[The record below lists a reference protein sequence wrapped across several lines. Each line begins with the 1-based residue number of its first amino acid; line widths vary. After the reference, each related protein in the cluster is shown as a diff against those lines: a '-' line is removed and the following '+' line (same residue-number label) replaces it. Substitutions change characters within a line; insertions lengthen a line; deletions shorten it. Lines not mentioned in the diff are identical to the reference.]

1 MFSEVVK
8 KVLAKGK
15 LKQGDIDRL
24 VDRNIHI
31 YTQAFTSA
39 GYDPEFNYEELEQK
53 GDASANN
60 FLVWYFYNRFPQLNC
75 PAGVAVVARLKIVY
89 ASKNS
94 FQEIAEKLGFWP
106 YINATQY
113 ERDTKRKSL
122 LEDVFEA
129 FIGATQQIL
138 DDDHELGFGFT
149 IICRIL
155 KGIFDEIHISLDYE
169 DLYDAKTRLKEYF
182 DANQNIGK
190 LESKY
195 DPQTRT
201 VTLFITE
208 KERPISMPINRL
220 TEFLIKKDGDS
231 SANVSV
237 NQRTGTVTVSF
248 SQSSGK
254 VIQQLASASAPT
266 KAEAEQKASQQALIL
281 LNVQTKK
288 DLSLVC
294 L

>member
-1 MFSEVVK
+1 MLSEVVK

-15 LKQGDIDRL
+15 LNRSDIDRL
-24 VDRNIHI
+24 VERNINI

-39 GYDPEFNYEELEQK
+39 GYDPDFNYEELEQK

-75 PAGVAVVARLKIVY
+75 PAGVAVIARLKIVY

-106 YINATQY
+106 YINATQH
-113 ERDTKRKSL
+113 ERDTKRKSI

-138 DDDHELGFGFT
+138 DDERELGFGFI

-155 KGIFDEIHISLDYE
+155 KGIFDEIPISLEYE

-182 DANQNIGK
+182 DANQSIGK
-190 LESKY
+190 LDSNY
-195 DPQTRT
+195 DPQTRM
-201 VTLFITE
+201 VTLSITE
-208 KERPISMPINRL
+208 KVNPVSVPL
-220 TEFLIKKDGDS
+220 SKLAGFLASIRDS
-231 SANVSV
+231 GSANVLV
-237 NQRTGTVTVSF
+237 DPRAGMATVSW
-248 SQSSGK
+248 SQASGK
-254 VIQQLASASAPT
+254 VIRKLASASAPT
-266 KAEAEQKASQQALIL
+266 KAEAEQKASQQALNV
-281 LNVQTKK
+281 LNVKTKK

-294 L
+294 M

>member
-1 MFSEVVK
+1 MLSEVIK

-15 LKQGDIDRL
+15 LKQSDINRL
-24 VDRNIHI
+24 VDRNMDT
-31 YTQAFTSA
+31 YKKAFTSA
-39 GYDPEFNYEELEQK
+39 GYDNDFNYEELEQK

-75 PAGVAVVARLKIVY
+75 PAGVAVIARLKIVY

-94 FQEIAEKLGFWP
+94 FQGIAEKLGFWP
-106 YINATQY
+106 YINATQH

-138 DDDHELGFGFT
+138 DNEYELGFGFT
-149 IICRIL
+149 VICRIL
-155 KGIFDEIHISLDYE
+155 KGIFDEIPISLEYE

-182 DANQNIGK
+182 DANPKIGK
-190 LESKY
+190 LDSKY

-201 VTLFITE
+201 VTLSITE
-208 KERPISMPINRL
+208 KVNPVSIPSQNLAAFLANANR
-220 TEFLIKKDGDS
+220 GP
-231 SANVSV
+231 ANVIVDQKSGMASV
-237 NQRTGTVTVSF
+237 TW
-248 SQSSGK
+248 SQTSGK
-254 VIQQLASASAPT
+254 ILQILASSSAPT
-266 KAEAEQKASQQALIL
+266 KAEAEQKASQKA
-281 LNVQTKK
+281 LNVLNVKTKR

-294 L
+294 PT